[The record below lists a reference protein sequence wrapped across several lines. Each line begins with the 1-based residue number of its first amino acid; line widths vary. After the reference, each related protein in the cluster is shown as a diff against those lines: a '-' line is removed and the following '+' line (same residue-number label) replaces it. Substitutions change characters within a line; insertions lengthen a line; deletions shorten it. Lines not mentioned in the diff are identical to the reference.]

1 MSKNIIMAR
10 QQIGIRLEESLIEKL
25 KEEAKKRNRT
35 VTNLIETILKKELDL
50 L

>member
-1 MSKNIIMAR
+1 MAR
-10 QQIGIRLEESLIEKL
+10 QQIGLKLEAELILKL